1 MINFRNGIFFIWGK
15 GMTKLNEGGKVITFY
30 LLNIKSLLR
39 PPKIATFKRRKILIK
54 NRGIWG
60 IVK

>member
-1 MINFRNGIFFIWGK
+1 
-15 GMTKLNEGGKVITFY
+15 MTILNEGGKVITITFY
-30 LLNIKSLLR
+30 LLNVKSLLR
-39 PPKIATFKRRKILIK
+39 PPKIAYFKKRKCIIK